1 MKAFSSTK
9 NTAESAHTDLTK
21 TPSKLTQSESFWK
34 HGKMQA
40 FASIEKPLMVL
51 HMKFVARAY
60 LMAGAKVSKEFSTA
74 HRFRPEGN
82 LHTIVIV
89 VKCREGVRSRDL
101 LIQDNARNSSLN

>member
-1 MKAFSSTK
+1 
-9 NTAESAHTDLTK
+9 
-21 TPSKLTQSESFWK
+21 
-34 HGKMQA
+34 
-40 FASIEKPLMVL
+40 
-51 HMKFVARAY
+51 